1 MSESPEQVLARA
13 ARDAEAL
20 RRRGF
25 GAEADRDE
33 QLIADF
39 REALRPIRLV
49 SEATAMVRSGKS
61 ARWLRSHHA
70 SWCLVGAAG
79 WSESGARLYRLC
91 ILPTALG
98 ASQGAADAE
107 VVLAAM
113 EEAA

>member
-1 MSESPEQVLARA
+1 MMTPEQVLARA

-33 QLIADF
+33 RLIAEF
-39 REALRPIRLV
+39 GASLRPIRLV
-49 SEATAMVRSGKS
+49 SEATAQVRSGKS
-61 ARWLRSHHA
+61 ARWLRSHHEG
-70 SWCLVGAAG
+70 WCLVGAAG
-79 WSESGARLYRLC
+79 WSESGERLYRLC
-91 ILPTALG
+91 VLPSSLA

-107 VVLAAM
+107 ALLATI

>member
-39 REALRPIRLV
+39 RDALRPIRLV
-49 SEATAMVRSGKS
+49 SEATAMISVRPGQIGGLPRDG
-61 ARWLRSHHA
+61 RWTS
-70 SWCLVGAAG
+70 SFGCG
-79 WSESGARLYRLC
+79 E
-91 ILPTALG
+91 AL
-98 ASQGAADAE
+98 
-107 VVLAAM
+107 
-113 EEAA
+113 